1 VPSPFSPGGE
11 ADEAGEVAKTPARA
25 TDGGRSMGGGNGRR
39 LVRGRDGQKF
49 AYATSEFF
57 LYLFYYEFSKIY
69 GPSQIL
75 QKYTSA
81 AVVHGVKDI
90 TPWPAAAGV
99 ASSGSLALTPRATA
113 LRP

>member
-57 LYLFYYEFSKIY
+57 YTYFITNF
-69 GPSQIL
+69 
-75 QKYTSA
+75 QKYMVRHKFCKNIHLLLWFT
-81 AVVHGVKDI
+81 
-90 TPWPAAAGV
+90 
-99 ASSGSLALTPRATA
+99 ASRT
-113 LRP
+113 